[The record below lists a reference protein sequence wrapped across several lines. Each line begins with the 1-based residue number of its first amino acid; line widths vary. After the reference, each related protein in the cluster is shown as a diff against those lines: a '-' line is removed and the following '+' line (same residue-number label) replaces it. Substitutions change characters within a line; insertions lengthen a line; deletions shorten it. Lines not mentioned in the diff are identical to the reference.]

1 MSLKAIAM
9 NMKGIKITSSVR
21 NSEKSEAPR
30 LIAVT
35 TKDGKVISLL
45 KKQKVTKFQNLIE
58 NEVMEMM

>member
-1 MSLKAIAM
+1 LKAIDM

-21 NSEKSEAPR
+21 NSEKNEVHR

-45 KKQKVTKFQNLIE
+45 KKQKVTKFQKLIE
-58 NEVMEMM
+58 NEVMEMMS

>member
-1 MSLKAIAM
+1 M
-9 NMKGIKITSSVR
+9 NMKSIKITSSVR
-21 NSEKSEAPR
+21 NSEKNEAPR

-58 NEVMEMM
+58 NEVMEMMS